1 MRNIDDIKDAIRT
14 ISKVRDGGT
23 LHFVG
28 KVKSVEGETCTVD
41 VEGVEIDGVR
51 LTAVND
57 GTAEKLLITPKTD
70 SYVLMTDLSGGEL
83 RDLVVIVYTQTE
95 SIESTCGQITLN
107 GGNNGGLI
115 NIESLQKN
123 LDTLKKYVEAMKKA
137 ISMGFTGV
145 GVGSAANGT
154 FGKQTFES
162 QMASQIIRF
171 EEMEDTKIL
180 H

>member
-1 MRNIDDIKDAIRT
+1 MRNIDDIKDAIRA
-14 ISKVRDGGT
+14 ISKVRGGGT

-41 VEGVEIDGVR
+41 VEGLEIDEVR

-57 GTAEKLLITPKTD
+57 STDEKLLITPKVD
-70 SYVLMTDLSGGEL
+70 SYVLLADLSGGNL
-83 RDLVVIVYTQTE
+83 RDLAVVGYTQVE

-123 LDTLKKYVEAMKKA
+123 LDSLKKYVEAMKKA
-137 ISMGFTGV
+137 ISTGFSGV
-145 GVGSAANGT
+145 GAGSAANGAL
-154 FGKQTFES
+154 GKQAFEL
-162 QMASQIIRF
+162 QMARQSIRF
-171 EEMEDTKIL
+171 EDMEDTKIL

>member
-1 MRNIDDIKDAIRT
+1 MRNIDDIKDAIRA
-14 ISKVRDGGT
+14 ISKVRDGGV

-28 KVKSVEGETCTVD
+28 KVKSVEGETCTVE
-41 VEGVEIDGVR
+41 VEGVEIDEVR

-57 GTAEKLLITPKTD
+57 GTGEKLLITPKTG

-83 RDLVVIVYTQTE
+83 RDLVVVVYTQTE
-95 SIESTCGQITLN
+95 SIESSCEQIIIN
-107 GGNNGGLI
+107 GGRNGGVI

-137 ISMGFTGV
+137 ISTGFSGV
-145 GVGSAANGT
+145 GAGSAANGAL
-154 FGKQTFES
+154 GKQAFEL
-162 QMASQIIRF
+162 QMARQSIRF
-171 EEMEDTKIL
+171 EDMEDTKIL